1 MTISEKIFVLLE
13 EREMTAGAFAKKTGI
28 SRSTISDW
36 KTKKTNPAADKLL
49 CICKVLE
56 ITPNE
61 LLQDTDSTWVVQS
74 ESDGEKMLLEMYR
87 MLPVDEK
94 SRLLSYAKALGKT
107 EESPSA

>member
-1 MTISEKIFVLLE
+1 
-13 EREMTAGAFAKKTGI
+13 MTAGAFAKKTGI